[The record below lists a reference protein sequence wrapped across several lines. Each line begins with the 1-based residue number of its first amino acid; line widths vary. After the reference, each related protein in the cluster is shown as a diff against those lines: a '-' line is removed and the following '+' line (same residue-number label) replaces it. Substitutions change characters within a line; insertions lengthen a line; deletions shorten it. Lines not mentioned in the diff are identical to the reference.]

1 MTTTDFRLI
10 AILRIARQLS
20 LGEGATSLEA
30 ALAHTGYAAYRPSF
44 DAADVRAL
52 LAAHPSLL
60 EQWLAYAEDKRTDQ
74 GWYVLRDGEI
84 GQITKPTSQ
93 RSYATI
99 DEAVAQFV
107 VRELDFWAGL
117 SA

>member
-10 AILRIARQLS
+10 AILRIAQQVS
-20 LGEGATSLEA
+20 GGEGATSIED
-30 ALAHTGYAAYRPSF
+30 ALVHAGYAAYRPSF

-52 LAAHPSLL
+52 LEAHPSLL
-60 EQWLAYAEDKRTDQ
+60 EQWLAYSEDKRTDK

-84 GQITKPTSQ
+84 GQVTKPTAQ

-117 SA
+117 AS

>member
-1 MTTTDFRLI
+1 MTPTDFRLI
-10 AILRIARQLS
+10 AILRIAGQVCA
-20 LGEGATSLEA
+20 GDGAISMEEA
-30 ALAHTGYAAYRPSF
+30 LVRAGYAAYRPSF

-52 LAAHPSLL
+52 LQAHPALL

-84 GQITKPTSQ
+84 GQLRRPTAQ

-107 VRELDFWAGL
+107 VRELDFWAGRTP
-117 SA
+117 

>member
-10 AILRIARQLS
+10 AILRIARQVS
-20 LGEGATSLEA
+20 AGAGATSMAE
-30 ALAHTGYAAYRPSF
+30 ALAHAGYAAYRPSF
-44 DAADVRAL
+44 NATDVRAL
-52 LAAHPSLL
+52 LEAHPSLL
-60 EQWLAYAEDKRTDQ
+60 DQWLAYSDDKRTDQ

-84 GQITKPTSQ
+84 GQVTQPTAQ

-117 SA
+117 AA

>member
-10 AILRIARQLS
+10 AILRIAQQLAAR
-20 LGEGATSLEA
+20 GGAASLEES
-30 ALAHTGYAAYRPSF
+30 LAHAGYAAHRPNF
-44 DAADVRAL
+44 EVADVRAL
-52 LAAHPSLL
+52 LKAHPLLL

-84 GQITKPTSQ
+84 GQVTRPSAQ

-99 DEAVAQFV
+99 DEAVAEFI
-107 VRELDFWAGL
+107 VRELDYWAERN
-117 SA
+117 A

>member
-20 LGEGATSLEA
+20 LAEGATSLEA

-60 EQWLAYAEDKRTDQ
+60 EQWLAY
-74 GWYVLRDGEI
+74 
-84 GQITKPTSQ
+84 GQLTKPTAQ

>member
-10 AILRIARQLS
+10 AILRIAAQLAM
-20 LGEGATSLEA
+20 GEGAPSIQA
-30 ALAHTGYAAYRPSF
+30 ALAHAGYAAYRPHF

-52 LAAHPSLL
+52 LEAHPLLL
-60 EQWLAYAEDKRTDQ
+60 EQWLAYSEDKRTDQ

-84 GQITKPTSQ
+84 GQLTRPTAQ

-99 DEAVAQFV
+99 EEAVAQFIT
-107 VRELDFWAGL
+107 RELDFWAGR
-117 SA
+117 AG

>member
-1 MTTTDFRLI
+1 MTTIDFRLI
-10 AILRIARQLS
+10 AILRIAQQLS
-20 LGEGATSLEA
+20 AGEGGLSMEK
-30 ALAHTGYAAYRPSF
+30 ALAHAGYAAYRPHF

-52 LAAHPSLL
+52 LEAHPELL

-84 GQITKPTSQ
+84 GQVTQPTAQ
-93 RSYATI
+93 RSYTTI

-107 VRELDFWAGL
+107 VRELDFWAGR
-117 SA
+117 AA

>member
-10 AILRIARQLS
+10 AILRIAQQIS
-20 LGEGATSLEA
+20 AGEGAPSVEA
-30 ALAHTGYAAYRPSF
+30 ALAHAGYAAYRPSF
-44 DAADVRAL
+44 DAADVRVL
-52 LAAHPSLL
+52 LEAHPALL
-60 EQWLAYAEDKRTDQ
+60 EQWLAYSEDKRTDQ

-84 GQITKPTSQ
+84 GQVTQPTAQ

-107 VRELDFWAGL
+107 VRELDFWAAL
-117 SA
+117 AA

>member
-1 MTTTDFRLI
+1 MTPTDFRLI
-10 AILRIARQLS
+10 AILRIAQQVSAR
-20 LGEGATSLEA
+20 EGAGSLEE
-30 ALAHTGYAAYRPSF
+30 ALAHAGYAAYRPHF

-52 LAAHPSLL
+52 LEVHPALL

-84 GQITKPTSQ
+84 GRVTQPTAQ

-99 DEAVAQFV
+99 HEAVAQFV

-117 SA
+117 AA